1 MWMSK
6 KDLAEEYSI
15 STRTVER
22 IISTIIKPRIGKGYP
37 WDATVDVGGRVRVD
51 QDTFHDALIH
61 RKEYELGMR

>member
-22 IISTIIKPRIGKGYP
+22 IITTIIRPRIGRGYP
-37 WDATVDVGGRVRVD
+37 HDAMVDIGGRVRVD